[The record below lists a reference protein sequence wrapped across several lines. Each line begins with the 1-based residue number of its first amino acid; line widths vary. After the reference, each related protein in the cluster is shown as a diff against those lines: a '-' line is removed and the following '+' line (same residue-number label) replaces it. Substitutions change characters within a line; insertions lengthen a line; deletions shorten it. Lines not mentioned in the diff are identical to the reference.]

1 VILKLLA
8 GIGIVVIALLVLGS
22 MVGTPATSPGV
33 TTGSATPTLAVS
45 AGPTTAARSAVT
57 VKGTGISKS
66 KPFHLAGN
74 YAVTW
79 TAQSSSSVGCYH
91 GADLQRA
98 DGTTMFE
105 TLVNESISDAKPHT
119 GATNL
124 YNLDDAQYYVDASSG
139 CAWSF
144 TFTPA

>member
-22 MVGTPATSPGV
+22 MIGSPASTPVPGAV
-33 TTGSATPTLAVS
+33 ASNAPTLAVS
-45 AGPTTAARSAVT
+45 AGPTRAAVT

-98 DGTTMFE
+98 DGTAMFE
-105 TLVNESISDAKPHT
+105 TLVNEVFSDAKSHT
-119 GATNL
+119 GSTNL

-144 TFTPA
+144 TFNPS